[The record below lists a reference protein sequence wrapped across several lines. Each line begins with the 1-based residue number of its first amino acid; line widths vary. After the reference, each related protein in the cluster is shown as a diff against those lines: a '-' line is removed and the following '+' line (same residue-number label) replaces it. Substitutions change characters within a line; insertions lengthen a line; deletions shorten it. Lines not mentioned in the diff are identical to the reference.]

1 MQVTYFFN
9 GSMFSLLF
17 YVILFYIE
25 RRWLL
30 MRNLAKILP
39 LKSKSHY
46 VSGAKI
52 FWRRYTKV
60 YRHLH
65 FKLFKNAVL
74 GRQEMVQCKCFFWH
88 QAEICLLKSLFSVI
102 FNDKWVEICKMID
115 VFWMKLYCKTMSD
128 LFC

>member
-17 YVILFYIE
+17 YVTLFYIE

-39 LKSKSHY
+39 LKSKSYY